1 MLLTLLNGG
10 SLATTGS
17 ATVDLSAVALSR
29 PQGYDGSPQGN
40 LAGAAFAAA
49 PFGGLV
55 VNTTIPQ
62 SSLSFASTAS
72 GSVTLTGAA
81 NVALSF
87 ATTGS
92 GSLTLTGA
100 ANDALT
106 FASTGSGSLTLTGAA
121 TDVLKFATT
130 GSGSLTLTGNAN
142 SGASSP
148 STGSGSLSLSA
159 AAVPSLAF
167 ATTGGGSVTLSAS
180 ATVTSSTLLPTSGS
194 GSLTLSGALAGA
206 SASLPSKVQTSALN
220 PAIGGS
226 IYQFN
231 AVADAVGKTV
241 SLYAGSTL
249 LLTSAPHRSG
259 TFTNMQLTLRWDSTA
274 ILVLSSSGT
283 VLVWHDLSAT
293 ERADLVAGIT
303 VGSWNGS
310 SITPGTSTIG
320 SWSYRLSAYMKKSIG
335 HSPRLWSVWATYPAG
350 LDFILNETTGAA
362 YFQDGT
368 SQDEYADANLTV
380 LRGGFGYDLATT
392 FAARVA
398 NAGGTEFLSTSPA
411 DATGI
416 LTDPYTGANG
426 TSGSASVSLSGS
438 ASVSLG
444 SGGVSST
451 VGQPTQTFAGST
463 FAGTTAGIGTPA
475 SGGTT
480 SYPTTGTAS
489 LTLSGLGVTGV
500 ISGITVSQPVTSFA
514 GATFAGTVAGIATP
528 AAGGTTSYST
538 TGSGSITLTASA
550 STSSATVIIGPLT
563 FAGRTLAGAVL

>member
-1 MLLTLLNGG
+1 MLLTLLNAG

-17 ATVDLSAVALSR
+17 ATVDLSGVALSR
-29 PQGYDGSPQGN
+29 PQKYDGSPQGN

-55 VNTTIPQ
+55 VNTTVPQ

-81 NVALSF
+81 NVSLSF

-100 ANDALT
+100 ANDALS
-106 FASTGSGSLTLTGAA
+106 FASTGSGTVDLLGAA

-142 SGASSP
+142 SGSSSP
-148 STGSGSLSLSA
+148 TTGSGSISLSAAASASLTVVLPTTGSGSLSLSA
-159 AAVPSLAF
+159 SANDVLKF
-167 ATTGGGSVTLSAS
+167 ATTGGGSLTLSAS
-180 ATVTSSTLLPTSGS
+180 ATDTFTPLLPTTGS

-206 SASLPSKVQTSALN
+206 TVALPTKVQTSALK

-231 AVADAVGKTV
+231 AAADAVGKTV

-293 ERADLVAGIT
+293 ERADLISGIT
-303 VGSWNGS
+303 VGSWTGTG
-310 SITPGTSTIG
+310 ITPGTSVLG

-368 SQDEYADANLTV
+368 DQDEYANPNLTV
-380 LRGGFGYDLATT
+380 LRGGFAYDLATT

-416 LTDPYTGANG
+416 LADPYTGANA

-451 VGQPTQTFAGST
+451 VGQPAQTFAGST

-480 SYPTTGTAS
+480 SYPTTGSAS
-489 LTLSGLGVTGV
+489 VDLSA
-500 ISGITVSQPVTSFA
+500 I
-514 GATFAGTVAGIATP
+514 
-528 AAGGTTSYST
+528 
-538 TGSGSITLTASA
+538 A